1 MPLDITATCDVCGA
15 LRQKTNRWWIARQS
29 TGALVIRA
37 YTLAGAQEGRA
48 ILCGEACLHKWVA
61 ANLGSLLEKEKEK
74 ETENNE

>member
-15 LRQKTNRWWIARQS
+15 IRQKSNSWWIARQS

-37 YTLAGAQEGRA
+37 YTLTGAQEGRA

-61 ANLGSLLEKEKEK
+61 ANLGLLLEKTEKEDVS
-74 ETENNE
+74 

>member
-1 MPLDITATCDVCGA
+1 MPLDITATCDVCGS
-15 LRQKTNRWWIARQS
+15 LRKDVNRWWIARQS

-61 ANLGSLLEKEKEK
+61 ANLGSLLEKTEKEDVS
-74 ETENNE
+74 